1 MMAGQARGMK
11 ADISETAELIALK
24 HTVFALP
31 FAVISLITAADPGWP
46 APRVWFW
53 VLVAMVSARTA
64 AMAFNRLTD
73 HKFDAEN
80 PRTASRALPDGR
92 LSRRFVWVVT
102 VFSAAVFFMAAGM
115 LNRFCLALALPTL
128 AILLGYS
135 YAKRFTSVAHLWLGG
150 SLGMAPIGAWAAETG
165 SLAWPPVVLGIAVT
179 LWVAG
184 FDVIYSLQDEDFD
197 RGHGLHSLPAA
208 LGGGRAL
215 VVARLFHFAALIGF
229 AAFAVMAGGG
239 WLRFGA
245 VVAAG
250 ALLVWQH
257 RLVSADGLDAVD
269 AAFFAANGILSVL
282 MCSAFLFAKI
292 LPAG

>member
-1 MMAGQARGMK
+1 MK

-64 AMAFNRLTD
+64 AMAFNRLAD
-73 HKFDAEN
+73 HRFDAEN

-135 YAKRFTSVAHLWLGG
+135 SRQAIHLSGPPLARRLPRDGTHRRLGRRDRLLGVA
-150 SLGMAPIGAWAAETG
+150 TG
-165 SLAWPPVVLGIAVT
+165 S
-179 LWVAG
+179 AG
-184 FDVIYSLQDEDFD
+184 R
-197 RGHGLHSLPAA
+197 RGHA
-208 LGGGRAL
+208 LGGG
-215 VVARLFHFAALIGF
+215 F
-229 AAFAVMAGGG
+229 
-239 WLRFGA
+239 
-245 VVAAG
+245 
-250 ALLVWQH
+250 
-257 RLVSADGLDAVD
+257 
-269 AAFFAANGILSVL
+269 
-282 MCSAFLFAKI
+282 
-292 LPAG
+292 

>member
-1 MMAGQARGMK
+1 M
-11 ADISETAELIALK
+11 
-24 HTVFALP
+24 
-31 FAVISLITAADPGWP
+31 
-46 APRVWFW
+46 
-53 VLVAMVSARTA
+53 
-64 AMAFNRLTD
+64 
-73 HKFDAEN
+73 
-80 PRTASRALPDGR
+80 
-92 LSRRFVWVVT
+92 
-102 VFSAAVFFMAAGM
+102 
-115 LNRFCLALALPTL
+115 
-128 AILLGYS
+128 
-135 YAKRFTSVAHLWLGG
+135 
-150 SLGMAPIGAWAAETG
+150 
-165 SLAWPPVVLGIAVT
+165 AWPPVALGVAVT

-208 LGGGRAL
+208 LGGSRAL